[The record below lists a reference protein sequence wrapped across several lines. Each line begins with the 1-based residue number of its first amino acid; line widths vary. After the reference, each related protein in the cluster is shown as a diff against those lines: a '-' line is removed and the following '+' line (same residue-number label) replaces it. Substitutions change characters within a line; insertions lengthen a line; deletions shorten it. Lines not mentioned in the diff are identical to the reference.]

1 MEGYRTMLPRR
12 MTRGMALTLSALMLF
27 SMSMTGCS
35 SLSQTEKGAAIG
47 AGAGA
52 VIGGVVGKKYGGTAK
67 GAIIGAAVGGTA
79 GAVIGQQMDK
89 QAEDLEEDLE
99 GAEVDR
105 VGEGIAVKFDNS
117 LLFDFDSADLRSP
130 ARGELQKLSQN
141 LQEYPETDLVVV
153 GHTDGVGSDNYN
165 MGLSQRRASE
175 AAEYLISQGVAPS
188 RITTIGKG
196 EQEPIASND
205 TDYGRQQNR
214 RVEVAIYA
222 SEEYR
227 NEVASAN

>member
-1 MEGYRTMLPRR
+1 MLQKRLNHG
-12 MTRGMALTLSALMLF
+12 TALGLSALLLF
-27 SMSMTGCS
+27 SMTVAGCS
-35 SLSQTEKGAAIG
+35 SLSRTEQGAAIG
-47 AGAGA
+47 TGAGA
-52 VIGGVVGKKYGGTAK
+52 VIGGVIGSKYGGTAT

-79 GAVIGQQMDK
+79 GAVIGQQMDR
-89 QAEDLEEDLE
+89 QAEELEEELD

-117 LLFDFDSADLRSP
+117 LLFDFDSAQLRAPAQTELRDLSN
-130 ARGELQKLSQN
+130 N
-141 LQEYPETDLVVV
+141 LQEYQNTDLVVV
-153 GHTDGVGSDNYN
+153 GHTDGVGSESYN
-165 MGLSQRRASE
+165 LGLSQRRATA

-196 EQEPIASND
+196 ELEPISSND
-205 TDYGRQQNR
+205 TDVGRQQNR

-227 NEVASAN
+227 DEVAANN